1 MARPSAN
8 ERFSAAATR
17 LGLEP
22 DIVQFPE
29 DTRTAAQA
37 AAALKCELGQIIK
50 SLVFKCEEQPVLALT
65 AGDRQVDTEKL
76 GALCGG
82 TIGKADAKIVREAT
96 GFAIGGVPP
105 FGHASQLSCWIDQNI
120 YRYEMAWGAAGTPD
134 TVFAMRTA
142 DLVRLSGG
150 QRAEFTN

>member
-1 MARPSAN
+1 VARPSAN

-134 TVFAMRTA
+134 TVFAIQTA

-150 QRAEFTN
+150 QHAEFTN

>member
-1 MARPSAN
+1 VTRPSAN

-134 TVFAMRTA
+134 TVFAMQTA

>member
-17 LGLEP
+17 LGLAP

-134 TVFAMRTA
+134 TVFAMQTA
-142 DLVRLSGG
+142 ELVRLSGG

>member
-17 LGLEP
+17 LGLAP

-37 AAALKCELGQIIK
+37 AAALKCELGQIVK

-82 TIGKADAKIVREAT
+82 TIRKADAKIVREAT

-105 FGHASQLSCWIDQNI
+105 FGHASQLFCWIDQNI

-134 TVFAMRTA
+134 TVFAMQTA

>member
-17 LGLEP
+17 LGLKP

-134 TVFAMRTA
+134 TVFAMQTA

>member
-37 AAALKCELGQIIK
+37 AAALKCELGQIVK

-82 TIGKADAKIVREAT
+82 TIGKADAKIVREAN

-134 TVFAMRTA
+134 TVFAMQTA

>member
-134 TVFAMRTA
+134 TVFAIHTA
-142 DLVRLSGG
+142 YLVRLSGG

>member
-1 MARPSAN
+1 MTRPSAN

-105 FGHASQLSCWIDQNI
+105 FGHGSQLSCWIDQNI

-134 TVFAMRTA
+134 TVFAMQTA

>member
-1 MARPSAN
+1 MTRPSAN

-134 TVFAMRTA
+134 TVFAMQTA

>member
-1 MARPSAN
+1 VTRPSAN

-134 TVFAMRTA
+134 TVFAIQTA

-150 QRAEFTN
+150 QHAEFTN

>member
-17 LGLEP
+17 LGLES

-37 AAALKCELGQIIK
+37 AAALKCELGQIVK

-65 AGDRQVDTEKL
+65 AGDRQVDTEML

-134 TVFAMRTA
+134 TVFAMQTA

>member
-17 LGLEP
+17 LGLKP

-37 AAALKCELGQIIK
+37 AAALKCELGQIVK

-65 AGDRQVDTEKL
+65 AGDRQVDTELL

-120 YRYEMAWGAAGTPD
+120 YRYEMVWGAAGTPD
-134 TVFAMRTA
+134 TVFAIQTA

>member
-134 TVFAMRTA
+134 TVFAMQTA

>member
-1 MARPSAN
+1 VARPSAN

-134 TVFAMRTA
+134 TVFAMQTA

>member
-17 LGLEP
+17 LGLKP

-134 TVFAMRTA
+134 TVFAIQTA

>member
-1 MARPSAN
+1 VARPSAN

-37 AAALKCELGQIIK
+37 AAALKCELGQIVK

-65 AGDRQVDTEKL
+65 AGDRQVDTELL

-120 YRYEMAWGAAGTPD
+120 YRYEMVWGAAGTPD
-134 TVFAMRTA
+134 TVFAIQTA

>member
-37 AAALKCELGQIIK
+37 AAALKCELGQIVK

-65 AGDRQVDTEKL
+65 AGDRQVDTELL

-120 YRYEMAWGAAGTPD
+120 YRYEMVWGAAGTPD
-134 TVFAMRTA
+134 TVFAIQTA

>member
-37 AAALKCELGQIIK
+37 AAALKCELGQIVK

-120 YRYEMAWGAAGTPD
+120 YRYEMVWGAAGTPD
-134 TVFAMRTA
+134 TVFAIQTA

>member
-37 AAALKCELGQIIK
+37 AAALKCELRQIIK

-65 AGDRQVDTEKL
+65 AGDRQVDTEML

-82 TIGKADAKIVREAT
+82 IIGKADAKIVREAT

-134 TVFAMRTA
+134 TVFAMQTA

>member
-17 LGLEP
+17 LGLAP

-105 FGHASQLSCWIDQNI
+105 FGHASQLFCWIDQNI

-134 TVFAMRTA
+134 TVFAMQTA
-142 DLVRLSGG
+142 ELVRLSGG

>member
-1 MARPSAN
+1 MTRPSAN

-17 LGLEP
+17 LGLKP

-134 TVFAMRTA
+134 TVFAMQTA